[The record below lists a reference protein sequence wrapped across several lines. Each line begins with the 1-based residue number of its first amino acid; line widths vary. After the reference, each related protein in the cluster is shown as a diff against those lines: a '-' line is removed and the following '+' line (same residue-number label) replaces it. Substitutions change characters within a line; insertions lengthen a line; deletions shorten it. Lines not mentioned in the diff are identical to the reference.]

1 VIKLKEV
8 KILSPTGHLGFT
20 PIEEESFWKGVNRKP
35 DFICADSGSCD
46 IGPYPLGADVAASPE
61 EWQKHDLELML
72 LASRELDVPMIIG
85 SASDTGTNRGV
96 NQFARIIK
104 DLAKKHELKPF
115 KMATIYADVQ
125 KETLLKRLEKGDVIE
140 GLHGRPPLNKEILSR
155 TDHIV
160 AVMGVEP
167 YIKALEEGADVIIA
181 GRSSDV
187 AVFAAPA
194 LWSGIP
200 ENIAFYAG
208 KVLECASF
216 VAEPFAGKES
226 VLGILREDE
235 VIIEPMSN
243 YQRATPE
250 SVASHA
256 MYERIDPFIE
266 WLPGGYIDM
275 RGCVYEAIDEKRTRV
290 RGSKFYR
297 TPEYKIKLE
306 GSGKV
311 GERCFMI
318 VGIRDPYLIANLDKV
333 IEWSR
338 KKVKEKFGESG
349 YDLYYHV
356 YGINGVMGE
365 LEPIQNPT
373 PHEVGI
379 IVEGIA
385 PNLEMAKELT
395 YLAGRN
401 FLYARLI
408 GVKGTAG
415 AAAFIS
421 DEVLVAHPAYEWTI
435 NHLVKVNDPLELFD
449 IRFET
454 VGGI

>member
-1 VIKLKEV
+1 MREI

-20 PIEEESFWKGVNRKP
+20 PIEEESFWKGVDRKP

-72 LASRELDVPMIIG
+72 LASRGLDVPMIIG

-96 NQFARIIK
+96 NQFVRIIK
-104 DLAKKHELKPF
+104 ELAKKHKLKPF
-115 KMATIYADVQ
+115 KLAAIYSDVQ
-125 KETLLKRLEKGDVIE
+125 KEALLKRLESGEVIE
-140 GLHGRPPLNKEILSR
+140 GLSGRPALSKEILDK

-200 ENIAFYAG
+200 EDIAFYAG

-226 VLGILREDE
+226 VLGILRENE
-235 VIIEPMSN
+235 VIIEPMSD

-266 WLPGGYIDM
+266 RLPGGYIDM
-275 RGCVYEAIDEKRTRV
+275 RGCIYEAIDDKRTRV

-297 TPEYKIKLE
+297 DTEYKIKLE

-338 KKVKEKFGESG
+338 KKVKERFGETG
-349 YDLYYHV
+349 YELYYHV
-356 YGINGVMGE
+356 YGRNGVMGE
-365 LEPIQNPT
+365 LEPVWNPK
-373 PHEVGI
+373 PHEVGVV
-379 IVEGIA
+379 VEGIA
-385 PNLEMAKELT
+385 PDLEMAKELT

-401 FLYARLI
+401 FLYARLA

-435 NHLVKVNDPLELFD
+435 NHLVKVKDPLEFFD

-454 VGGI
+454 VGGE